1 MTATPMRVPAQ
12 QDAPADETIHLAP
25 AAIRRDGGTQARV
38 GNTEEVVEE
47 YAAAM
52 RDGHWHWHNGNR
64 LIVFAESGAFWLA
77 DGFHRVEA
85 AQRAAL
91 LTVPCE
97 VRAGTRRDAVLCAV
111 GANAQHGLRRN
122 RQDIRR
128 AIELLLRDEDW
139 VKWSDI
145 EISRRVGCSNSTVRT
160 VRAERESTL
169 QIARLTERMGADG
182 KTRAMPAAP
191 VRAELESTL
200 QIARLTERM
209 NTGDTVPPA
218 AEPAPLPPPAHAP
231 APAACSHCGDSLVFL
246 DNYCMSCHSLL
257 EAQKDPSDSA
267 RLRVKLHLAVLGT
280 PHMPEVRRR
289 TLLLEIRSVAEA
301 NQIDV
306 ESLAADEPI
315 VAPPFAALDAAE
327 SALADEL
334 RIASPR
340 LLRLLGTLLDSPA
353 PLMGEELLAALTARL
368 PQYDQA
374 ALVWALGDPGG
385 HPGAKEEPA
394 A

>member
-169 QIARLTERMGADG
+169 QIARLTERM
-182 KTRAMPAAP
+182 
-191 VRAELESTL
+191 
-200 QIARLTERM
+200 

-280 PHMPEVRRR
+280 QHMPEVRRR
-289 TLLLEIRSVAEA
+289 TLLMEIRSVAEA

-306 ESLAADEPI
+306 ESLADEPI
-315 VAPPFAALDAAE
+315 VAPPFVALDAAE
-327 SALADEL
+327 RALADEL

-353 PLMGEELLAALTARL
+353 PLMGEELLAALAARL